1 MDPQQLAAYC
11 LELGLKNVEAR
22 YYGKFS
28 IWLENHDEQS
38 GFTKAFLKT
47 LWFAGKIATKIVPVE
62 SKRLSPY
69 IVVKATK

>member
-1 MDPQQLAAYC
+1 MDPQKLAAYC
-11 LELGLKNVEAR
+11 RELGLKNIEAS

-28 IWLENHDEQS
+28 IWLENHGEQS

-47 LWFAGKIATKIVPVE
+47 LWFAGKIVTKIVPVE

-69 IVVKATK
+69 IVVKAIK